1 MRLSASTQTP
11 DNGADSRPNRPQ
23 HSLVSNSKAS
33 SKRWFLALL
42 MTGALALGAAS
53 AAKSVLAGEGASDPT
68 TADPK
73 SKSLPIGWDKAY
85 FKIIASPDSKALESG
100 DILYDVKQLTS
111 SSAMA
116 QTMGLINAP
125 PEACYKAAKDYNN
138 YTKTMPF
145 TAESRIIRKYPLEG
159 QNSAGAEA
167 VDFWTRVSVVGFETR
182 YLIRIAHLED
192 VAASRYR
199 TFWTLV
205 DNPSQVP
212 CTDNEKRPCENDLA
226 ANLGSHLF
234 EPYKGNPKKTLHT
247 YTVKL
252 VGKTWAQRTALSVG
266 GGTSMKEVTAS
277 VRKSAEKK

>member
-1 MRLSASTQTP
+1 MNLSSSTQTP
-11 DNGADSRPNRPQ
+11 AVGDTSRSNHPERPQ
-23 HSLVSNSKAS
+23 VIDPKTS
-33 SKRWFLALL
+33 SKHWYLALL
-42 MTGALALGAAS
+42 MTGALALGAAF
-53 AAKSVLAGEGASDPT
+53 AAKSVLAEENT

-73 SKSLPIGWDKAY
+73 TKSLPIGWDKAY

-116 QTMGLINAP
+116 QTMGLIDAS

-212 CTDNEKRPCENDLA
+212 CTDNEKRPCENDLT